1 LSGTGASFA
10 LLAER
15 MYIYDLVG
23 GSADECR
30 AISGGLTVCERT
42 SKVWVIG
49 RRLSYELNLRSGE
62 LQKVYETLAE
72 ERVDM
77 CATVKYNSVKGE
89 AKAVGGGGGGGGGK
103 DATTGVKVAK
113 AAPIDSKEIS
123 FDDDTTAST
132 SGILIL

>member
-1 LSGTGASFA
+1 
-10 LLAER
+10 
-15 MYIYDLVG
+15 
-23 GSADECR
+23 
-30 AISGGLTVCERT
+30 
-42 SKVWVIG
+42 
-49 RRLSYELNLRSGE
+49 LNLRSGE